1 MRKLGPAGRRFRG
14 ADDSLTREADFEAS
28 APDTA
33 ESYFIRCPWRHRIT
47 RRVQESKEL
56 EEIFTPN
63 STGHMYDICHRL

>member
-1 MRKLGPAGRRFRG
+1 MIHSRAKPISKRARQ
-14 ADDSLTREADFEAS
+14 
-28 APDTA
+28 TA

-47 RRVQESKEL
+47 HRVQESKEL